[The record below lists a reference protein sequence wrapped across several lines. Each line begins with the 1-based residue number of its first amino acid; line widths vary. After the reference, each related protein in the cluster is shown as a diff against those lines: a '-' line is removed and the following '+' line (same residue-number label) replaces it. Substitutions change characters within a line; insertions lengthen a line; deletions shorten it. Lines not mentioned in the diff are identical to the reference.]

1 MLVGLYQATSV
12 FSRSVI
18 KRILVEHNLKLTE
31 VDRDRIL
38 SNDDARVILDIL
50 YLSKPDVR
58 SNITRRESLR
68 GIRIEGSLHQ
78 VSAVVTDEL
87 GDSVI
92 RV

>member
-68 GIRIEGSLHQ
+68 GIRIEDSLHQ